1 VKAYWR
7 LTQAQLL
14 LFLRNKNVVIWS
26 LVVPILMM
34 AVLGTLIKG
43 GNTFRL
49 DVAVVDQD
57 HSSAS
62 HEFVQSLKSVRGVSV
77 EMEKDLN
84 QGIAQVKQGDRQL
97 VILIRKGFGR
107 HLNQR
112 TEKVPSKEIV
122 LYLDKSNL
130 TAAQLGTTVVGQ
142 MVDQLNK
149 RLIGFRPVITTETV
163 NIQSRTLGY
172 IDFLVPGLLAL
183 MIMNNNMNGVAATIA
198 SWRER
203 GILRRMQATPLSS
216 ATFIAG
222 QITARIVLNG
232 LQALIVLLVAYWVF
246 GVHVYG
252 SWWLLLILILLGTL
266 TFMSIGFIIASL
278 AKTPETAGPMAG
290 LLSFPMIFV
299 GGVFF
304 PLRDL
309 PDWLRPVV
317 DAIPIGHLTHALRSV
332 MNEGAGLSALWT
344 PVAVLT
350 AWMIGSFTVA
360 AWMFRWDAE

>member
-14 LFLRNKNVVIWS
+14 LFLRNKNIVIWS

-34 AVLGTLIKG
+34 VVLGTLIKG

-49 DVAVVDQD
+49 DTVVVDQD

-62 HEFVQSLKSVRGVSV
+62 REFVRALQSVPGVSV
-77 EMEKDLN
+77 AMEKDLS
-84 QGIAQVKQGDRQL
+84 QGISQIKQGDRQL
-97 VILIRKGFGR
+97 GILIRKGFGS
-107 HLNQR
+107 HLTQR
-112 TEKVPSKEIV
+112 PGQSPSDAIV

-130 TAAQLGTTVVGQ
+130 TTAQLGSTVVNQ
-142 MVDQLNK
+142 IVDQLNK
-149 RLIGFRPVITTETV
+149 RVTGFRPVIIAKSV
-163 NIQSRTLGY
+163 NVQSRTLGY

-183 MIMNNNMNGVAATIA
+183 MIMNNNMNGVAGTIA

-222 QITARIVLNG
+222 QITARILLNG
-232 LQALIVLLVAYWVF
+232 LQALIVLLVAYLVF

-252 SWWLLLILILLGTL
+252 SWWLLLVLILLGTL

-304 PLRDL
+304 PVRNL
-309 PDWLRPVV
+309 PNWLSPVV
-317 DAIPIGHLTHALRSV
+317 DAIPIGHLTHALRAV
-332 MNEGAGLSALWT
+332 MNQGATLSSLWT
-344 PVAVLT
+344 PVAVLA
-350 AWMIGSFTVA
+350 AWMVGAFAVA
-360 AWMFRWDAE
+360 AWTFRWDAE